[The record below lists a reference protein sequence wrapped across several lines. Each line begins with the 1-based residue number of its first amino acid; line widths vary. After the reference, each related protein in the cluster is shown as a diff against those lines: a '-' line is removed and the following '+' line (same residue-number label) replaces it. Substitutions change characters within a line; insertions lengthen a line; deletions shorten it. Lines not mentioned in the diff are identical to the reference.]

1 MLIGSPRF
9 RSLSPTQEGS
19 RVKQQ
24 KQWQKRCGCAHCFQE
39 DVGLCVPS
47 GHRSAEQRSPAT
59 QWVLCNGQSAAA
71 ALRGAPRWERL
82 RRWG

>member
-1 MLIGSPRF
+1 M
-9 RSLSPTQEGS
+9 
-19 RVKQQ
+19 
-24 KQWQKRCGCAHCFQE
+24 
-39 DVGLCVPS
+39 GLCVPS